1 MAACGSDSS
10 MLHPLFSPAFL
21 FARSIERFEA
31 DPIRLLFNVLLII
44 TYYVA

>member
-31 DPIRLLFNVLLII
+31 DRFD
-44 TYYVA
+44 YYLMSY